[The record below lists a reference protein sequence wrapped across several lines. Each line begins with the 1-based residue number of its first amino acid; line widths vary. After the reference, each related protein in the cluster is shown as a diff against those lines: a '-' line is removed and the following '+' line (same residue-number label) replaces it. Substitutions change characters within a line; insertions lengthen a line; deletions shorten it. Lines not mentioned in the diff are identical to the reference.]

1 MAYLITVIAYLLGSI
16 PTAYIAGRLVKNKD
30 IRTLGDGNMGAQNAF
45 RQFGPRIGF
54 SVGVLDAAKGALAI
68 IIYILIFSH
77 NLTSDLLVNST
88 L

>member
-54 SVGVLDAAKGALAI
+54 SVGVLDAG
-68 IIYILIFSH
+68 
-77 NLTSDLLVNST
+77 TVNATTAGLKTACSF
-88 L
+88 